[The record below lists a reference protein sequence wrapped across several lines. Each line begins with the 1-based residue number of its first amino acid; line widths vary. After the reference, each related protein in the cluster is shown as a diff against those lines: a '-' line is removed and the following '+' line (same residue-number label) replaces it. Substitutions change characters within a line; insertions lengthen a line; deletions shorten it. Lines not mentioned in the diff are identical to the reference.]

1 MEYGPLTNLRFEGVR
16 PDALVGAF
24 DVSLARTLCPEG
36 AKFGVTNDGSTAPG
50 LHRLS
55 MPRHA
60 GEVQNDD
67 DALLQVCG
75 SEQMASKVRVLWT
88 EMMEKQKL
96 DVSDQ
101 GLNNDTVQK
110 LIKGLHMCARAA

>member
-1 MEYGPLTNLRFEGVR
+1 
-16 PDALVGAF
+16 
-24 DVSLARTLCPEG
+24 
-36 AKFGVTNDGSTAPG
+36 
-50 LHRLS
+50 

-60 GEVQNDD
+60 GAVQNDD

>member
-1 MEYGPLTNLRFEGVR
+1 
-16 PDALVGAF
+16 
-24 DVSLARTLCPEG
+24 
-36 AKFGVTNDGSTAPG
+36 
-50 LHRLS
+50 

-96 DVSDQ
+96 
-101 GLNNDTVQK
+101 
-110 LIKGLHMCARAA
+110 IKGLHMCARAA

>member
-1 MEYGPLTNLRFEGVR
+1 MFTHCSH
-16 PDALVGAF
+16 AHW
-24 DVSLARTLCPEG
+24 
-36 AKFGVTNDGSTAPG
+36 STDSG
-50 LHRLS
+50 LS

-75 SEQMASKVRVLWT
+75 SEQMATKVRVLWT

>member
-1 MEYGPLTNLRFEGVR
+1 MFSRYDLDNELTKKRSETSTVAT
-16 PDALVGAF
+16 AL
-24 DVSLARTLCPEG
+24 PE
-36 AKFGVTNDGSTAPG
+36 T
-50 LHRLS
+50 

-60 GEVQNDD
+60 NAVVNDD

-75 SEQMASKVRVLWT
+75 SEQMATKVRVLWT

>member
-1 MEYGPLTNLRFEGVR
+1 MWRRYLETN
-16 PDALVGAF
+16 
-24 DVSLARTLCPEG
+24 
-36 AKFGVTNDGSTAPG
+36 
-50 LHRLS
+50 
-55 MPRHA
+55 PRHA
-60 GEVQNDD
+60 NAVVNDD

-75 SEQMASKVRVLWT
+75 SEQMATKVRVLWT

>member
-1 MEYGPLTNLRFEGVR
+1 MFSRYDLDNEYSRQRL
-16 PDALVGAF
+16 
-24 DVSLARTLCPEG
+24 G
-36 AKFGVTNDGSTAPG
+36 AK
-50 LHRLS
+50 RLLWRRYLET

-60 GEVQNDD
+60 NAVVNDD

-75 SEQMASKVRVLWT
+75 SEQMATKVRVLWT